1 MTSGRMRIA
10 AWGPYVV
17 RQVTRHRTRSLL
29 TIAGIAIAMF
39 LLTTVRAMQ
48 SGVAEATRVS
58 AADTTLVVYRK
69 DRFCPATS
77 ILPQDY
83 DRRIAQMEGVVSVLP
98 MKIVVSN
105 CRTSLDVVIFRG
117 VPRAAFLADRGES
130 IKLISGSFEDW
141 QRRSDAVLVGETLAQ
156 RRGLQPGMTF
166 DAAGITVYVAG
177 VFRSDNPQD
186 QNAAY
191 ASLDYVQTASRSGLG
206 EVTQLNVKVADASLL
221 EPLAEAIDETF
232 RTAQAPTT
240 TMSEKAYVG
249 RIASDVIELVGFA
262 GWLGLGCL
270 AAMLALIGNS
280 IVLSVQSRIAEHAVL
295 QTLGCPPGLIAL
307 LIVAEG
313 VLLAIAGGAAGA
325 AAAIAVI
332 RGGSFALSVEGQ
344 TIPIAADMGLL
355 AGGLTICLAIG
366 LTAGL
371 FPAWQASRRSI
382 ASCFRSV

>member
-77 ILPQDY
+77 ILPHDY